1 MYRMVIIE
9 DERLVIK
16 SLRASLDWQ
25 AQGFQI
31 VGEATNGLDGLALLE
46 DIKPDLALVDV
57 RMPGINGLEMISLA
71 RQANLATL
79 FIIISGY
86 AEFAYVQKALNN
98 GAIGY
103 CLKPFSEREISEG
116 LQKARQILDER
127 LNRLQLELLV
137 LLSEQSH
144 DQADRLRL
152 ILQSA
157 GLSLEQPL
165 AAIVI
170 MAKKAA
176 QPVVTP
182 RKGLTC
188 SLGRNKT
195 LLLIPWQDV
204 AFCLSHQINPELQVD
219 GIGIGQPIKTAEQLR
234 EVVEQAV
241 IAALH
246 YFMTGQIGSTTEY
259 GKLQLDEGER
269 LVKAFDM
276 CTEPKTCL
284 PLLKTAESCLD
295 RGCLAIHQMLHL
307 YNHVVHVIRPFNTG
321 QLEGSLSGPEQLVDL
336 HQNAGAVLATLQ
348 QVLEQAD
355 LPLPPPTETIRNET
369 ARQMIDYVSQNYLS
383 DLSVGKISALFTINP
398 SYISQLFKKELGETF
413 TEYVTRLRTQH
424 ACRLLRTTSLTV
436 SDISEKTGYG
446 DYFYF
451 TRVFK
456 KTMGM
461 TPSQYRSSR
470 KSELK
475 GNAADPPMENR

>member
-1 MYRMVIIE
+1 MVIIE
-9 DERLVIK
+9 DEKLVIK

-31 VGEATNGLDGLALLE
+31 VGEATNGLDGLTLLE
-46 DIKPDLALVDV
+46 DVKPDLALVDV
-57 RMPGINGLEMISLA
+57 RMPGINGLEMINLA
-71 RQANLATL
+71 KQANLVTL

-127 LNRLQLELLV
+127 ISRLRLELLV
-137 LLSEQSH
+137 LLSEQTQ
-144 DQADRLRL
+144 DQADRFRA

-157 GLSLEQPL
+157 GLSLDQPL

-170 MAKKAA
+170 MIKEAMQAD
-176 QPVVTP
+176 VSL

-204 AFCLSHQINPELQVD
+204 TFCLSHQINPGQQVD
-219 GIGIGQPIKTAEQLR
+219 GIGIGQPVKAAEQLR
-234 EVVEQAV
+234 EAVEQAV

-246 YFMTGQIGSTTEY
+246 YFMTGKIGITTEY
-259 GKLQLDEGER
+259 GKLQLDEGDR
-269 LVKAFDM
+269 LMKAFDKS
-276 CTEPKTCL
+276 TEPKACL
-284 PLLKTAESCLD
+284 PLLKTAGTCLD
-295 RGCLAIHQMLHL
+295 RDHLAIHHLLYL
-307 YNHVVHVIRPFNTG
+307 YNHVVHVIRPFNIG
-321 QLEGSLSGPEQLVDL
+321 QLEGYLSGPEQLVDL
-336 HQNAGAVLATLQ
+336 YKDARAVLSALQ
-348 QVLEQAD
+348 LVLEQAD
-355 LPLPPPTETIRNET
+355 LPLVQPIETIRNET

-383 DLSVGKISALFTINP
+383 DISVSKISGMFTINP

-436 SDISEKTGYG
+436 SEISEKTGYG

-456 KTMGM
+456 KTTGM

-470 KSELK
+470 QPEQEV
-475 GNAADPPMENR
+475 GTAVPPMENH

>member
-1 MYRMVIIE
+1 MYRLVIIE
-9 DERLVIK
+9 DEKLVIK

-25 AQGFQI
+25 TQGFQI
-31 VGEATNGLDGLALLE
+31 VGEATNGLDGLTLLE
-46 DIKPDLALVDV
+46 DVKPDLALVDV
-57 RMPGINGLEMISLA
+57 RMPGINGLELISLA

-127 LNRLQLELLV
+127 ISRLRLELLV
-137 LLSEQSH
+137 LLSEQTAG
-144 DQADRLRL
+144 QAGRLRA

-157 GLSLEQPL
+157 GLSPEQPL

-170 MAKKAA
+170 MAKEAMQA
-176 QPVVTP
+176 DISL
-182 RKGLTC
+182 RKGMTC

-204 AFCLSHQINPELQVD
+204 TFCLSHQINPGQQVD
-219 GIGIGQPIKTAEQLR
+219 GIGIGQPVKAAEQLR
-234 EVVEQAV
+234 EAVEQAV

-246 YFMTGQIGSTTEY
+246 YFMTGQVGITTEY
-259 GKLQLDEGER
+259 GKLQLDEGDR
-269 LVKAFDM
+269 LMKAFDKS
-276 CTEPKTCL
+276 TEPKACL
-284 PLLKTAESCLD
+284 PLLKTAGTCLD
-295 RGCLAIHQMLHL
+295 RGQLAIHHLLYL
-307 YNHVVHVIRPFNTG
+307 YNHVVHVIRPFNIG
-321 QLEGSLSGPEQLVDL
+321 QLEGYLSGPEQLVDL
-336 HQNAGAVLATLQ
+336 YQDARAVLSALQ

-355 LPLPPPTETIRNET
+355 LPFVQPTETIRNET

-383 DLSVGKISALFTINP
+383 DISVSKISGMFTINP

-436 SDISEKTGYG
+436 SEISEKTGYG

-470 KSELK
+470 QPEPHEY
-475 GNAADPPMENR
+475 AADPPMENR